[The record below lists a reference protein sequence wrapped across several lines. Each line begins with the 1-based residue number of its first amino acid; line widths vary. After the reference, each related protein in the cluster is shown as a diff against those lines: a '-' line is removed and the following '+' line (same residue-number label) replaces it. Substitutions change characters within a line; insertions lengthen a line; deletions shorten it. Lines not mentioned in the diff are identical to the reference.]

1 MGDRLLTVFLC
12 GDVMTGRGVD
22 QVLPHPGDP
31 ELRERHA
38 DDARAYV
45 RLAERAHGRIPRPAG
60 FAWPW
65 GDALPILEDVAPD
78 VRVINLET
86 SITRSRDFA
95 PGKAVHYRMSPGNV
109 PCVAAVRPDAC
120 ALANNHV
127 LDFGRR
133 GLEDTLDAVS
143 GAGLW
148 PAAVPV
154 PGSGRVVIFSC
165 GTVSSGIPP
174 AGPLPGP
181 GRIDFLPDLSDAT
194 ADELIG
200 RARAA
205 KGPGDVVVVS
215 VHWGSN
221 WGYGVGPDQVRF
233 AHRLIDGGVDLIH
246 GHSSHHPGPVEV
258 FGGRLVLYGC
268 GDCINDY
275 EGITGH
281 ERYRGD
287 LRLLY
292 FASLQPD
299 TGALAALQMAPMR
312 ARKLRLYRAA
322 EADGRWL
329 GTVMERASSR
339 FASRVDLGPDG
350 LLALRSGQSAWPR
363 PLRTWWRRSGRRAG
377 HGSRVLIEAP
387 PLPGPGRPAGP
398 PGRAA
403 SLLGPPGTCP
413 GGPHTDPG

>member
-1 MGDRLLTVFLC
+1 VGDGLLTLFLC

-31 ELRERHA
+31 ELRERYA
-38 DDARAYV
+38 ADARAYV

-65 GDALPILEDVAPD
+65 GDALRVLEDAAPD

-95 PGKAVHYRMSPGNV
+95 PGKAIHYRMSPGNV
-109 PCVAAVRPDAC
+109 PCLAAARPDAC

-133 GLEDTLDAVS
+133 GLQDTLDAVS
-143 GAGLW
+143 GAGLRAVGAGRDAGQARR

-154 PGSGRVVIFSC
+154 PGGGRVVIFSC
-165 GTVSSGIPP
+165 GTASSGIPP
-174 AGPLPGP
+174 GWAPAP
-181 GRIDFLPDLSDAT
+181 GRAGIDFLPDLSDAT
-194 ADELIG
+194 ADDLIG

-205 KGPGDVVVVS
+205 KRPGDVVVVS

-221 WGYGVGPDQVRF
+221 WGYAVGPEQVRF
-233 AHRLIDGGVDLIH
+233 AHRLIEGGVDLIH

-258 FGGRLVLYGC
+258 FGGKLVLYGC

-275 EGITGH
+275 EGITGY

-292 FASLQPD
+292 FASLHPD
-299 TGALAALQMAPMR
+299 TGTLAALRMAPMQ
-312 ARKLRLYRAA
+312 ARKLRLHRAPQ
-322 EADGRWL
+322 ADARWL
-329 GTVMERASSR
+329 ATAMERASTR
-339 FASRVDLGPDG
+339 FGSRVGLQPDG
-350 LLALRSGQSAWPR
+350 LLALRSG
-363 PLRTWWRRSGRRAG
+363 
-377 HGSRVLIEAP
+377 
-387 PLPGPGRPAGP
+387 
-398 PGRAA
+398 A
-403 SLLGPPGTCP
+403 S
-413 GGPHTDPG
+413 